1 MNVKHFMELKKRIL
15 KYKKNWVLTDPF
27 FICPAISF
35 FPGEK
40 NSKRVLTI
48 AAMCGIIYL
57 QKRKGEIKMNYKER
71 VLYNS
76 LLFEQIKS
84 ILIAEEL
91 NIYDNSMVLKDIF
104 GNCLK
109 IEIFHFRNEESFETY
124 KAIKESAKLEEELK
138 NRKKGE
144 IK

>member
-1 MNVKHFMELKKRIL
+1 MGRNGGRGII
-15 KYKKNWVLTDPF
+15 KNWVLTDPF
-27 FICPAISF
+27 LFARVFRSCPAIFLS
-35 FPGEK
+35 GREK
-40 NSKRVLTI
+40 FKKGLTI

-57 QKRKGEIKMNYKER
+57 QKRKGETKMNYKER

-109 IEIFHFRNEESFETY
+109 IEIFHFKNEESFETY

>member
-1 MNVKHFMELKKRIL
+1 MGRNGGRGIIKI
-15 KYKKNWVLTDPF
+15 WVLTDPF
-27 FICPAISF
+27 FCLPGYFGVARPF
-35 FPGEK
+35 LCPGEK
-40 NSKRVLTI
+40 IFKRGVDNCGNVWYHILTEKER
-48 AAMCGIIYL
+48 GN
-57 QKRKGEIKMNYKER
+57 KMNYKER

-109 IEIFHFRNEESFETY
+109 IEIFHFKNEESFETY
-124 KAIKESAKLEEELK
+124 KAIKKSAKLEEELK

>member
-1 MNVKHFMELKKRIL
+1 
-15 KYKKNWVLTDPF
+15 
-27 FICPAISF
+27 
-35 FPGEK
+35 
-40 NSKRVLTI
+40 
-48 AAMCGIIYL
+48 
-57 QKRKGEIKMNYKER
+57 MNYKER

-84 ILIAEEL
+84 ILSAEEL

-109 IEIFHFRNEESFETY
+109 IEIFHFKNEESFETY
-124 KAIKESAKLEEELK
+124 KVRKELAKLEEELK

-144 IK
+144 IKKD

>member
-1 MNVKHFMELKKRIL
+1 MGSDGCRSRI
-15 KYKKNWVLTDPF
+15 KNWVLTDPF
-27 FICPAISF
+27 FVCPGISELPGHF
-35 FPGEK
+35 FVRAEK
-40 NSKRVLTI
+40 YSKGGLTI

-109 IEIFHFRNEESFETY
+109 IEIFHFKNGESFETY

>member
-1 MNVKHFMELKKRIL
+1 MGTNGCRSRI
-15 KYKKNWVLTDPF
+15 KIWVLTDPF
-27 FICPAISF
+27 YFARVFRSCPAISLS
-35 FPGEK
+35 GRKKNQKGVDNCGNVWYHILTEK
-40 NSKRVLTI
+40 ERGK
-48 AAMCGIIYL
+48 
-57 QKRKGEIKMNYKER
+57 KMNYKER

-109 IEIFHFRNEESFETY
+109 IEIFHFKNEESFETY

-138 NRKKGE
+138 NRRKGE

>member
-1 MNVKHFMELKKRIL
+1 
-15 KYKKNWVLTDPF
+15 
-27 FICPAISF
+27 
-35 FPGEK
+35 
-40 NSKRVLTI
+40 
-48 AAMCGIIYL
+48 
-57 QKRKGEIKMNYKER
+57 MNYKER
-71 VLYNS
+71 ALYNS

-91 NIYDNSMVLKDIF
+91 NI
-104 GNCLK
+104 
-109 IEIFHFRNEESFETY
+109 

>member
-1 MNVKHFMELKKRIL
+1 MGTNGCRSRI
-15 KYKKNWVLTDPF
+15 KNWVLTDPF
-27 FICPAISF
+27 FVCPGISELPSHF
-35 FPGEK
+35 FVRAEK
-40 NSKRVLTI
+40 IFKRGLTI

-109 IEIFHFRNEESFETY
+109 IEIFHFKNEESFETY

>member
-1 MNVKHFMELKKRIL
+1 MGRNGGRGII
-15 KYKKNWVLTDPF
+15 KNWVLTDPF
-27 FICPAISF
+27 FVCPGISELPGHF
-35 FPGEK
+35 FVRAEK
-40 NSKRVLTI
+40 FKKGLTI

-109 IEIFHFRNEESFETY
+109 IEIFHFKNEESFETY

>member
-1 MNVKHFMELKKRIL
+1 MGTNGCRSRI
-15 KYKKNWVLTDPF
+15 KNWVLTDPF
-27 FICPAISF
+27 LFARVFRSCPAISLS
-35 FPGEK
+35 GRKKIQKGVDNCGNVWYHILTEK
-40 NSKRVLTI
+40 ERGN
-48 AAMCGIIYL
+48 
-57 QKRKGEIKMNYKER
+57 KMNYKER

-109 IEIFHFRNEESFETY
+109 IEIFHFKNGESFETY

>member
-1 MNVKHFMELKKRIL
+1 MKI
-15 KYKKNWVLTDPF
+15 WVLTDPF
-27 FICPAISF
+27 LFARVFRSCPAISLSGRKKF
-35 FPGEK
+35 KKGVDNCGNVWYHILTEK
-40 NSKRVLTI
+40 ERGK
-48 AAMCGIIYL
+48 
-57 QKRKGEIKMNYKER
+57 KMNYKER

-109 IEIFHFRNEESFETY
+109 IEIFHFQNEESFETY
-124 KAIKESAKLEEELK
+124 KAIKELAKLEEELK

>member
-1 MNVKHFMELKKRIL
+1 MGTNGCRSRI
-15 KYKKNWVLTDPF
+15 KNWVLADPF
-27 FICPAISF
+27 LFARVFRSCPAISLS
-35 FPGEK
+35 GRKKIQKGVDNCGNVWYHILTEK
-40 NSKRVLTI
+40 ERGN
-48 AAMCGIIYL
+48 
-57 QKRKGEIKMNYKER
+57 KMNYKER

-109 IEIFHFRNEESFETY
+109 IEIFHFKNGESFETY

>member
-1 MNVKHFMELKKRIL
+1 MGSDGCRSRI
-15 KYKKNWVLTDPF
+15 KIWVLTDPF
-27 FICPAISF
+27 LFCRVFRSCPAISLS
-35 FPGEK
+35 GRKKIKKGVDNRGGVWYYILTEK
-40 NSKRVLTI
+40 ERGN
-48 AAMCGIIYL
+48 
-57 QKRKGEIKMNYKER
+57 KMNYKER

>member
-1 MNVKHFMELKKRIL
+1 MGTNGCRSRI
-15 KYKKNWVLTDPF
+15 KNWVLTDPF
-27 FICPAISF
+27 FVCPGISELPGHF
-35 FPGEK
+35 FVRAEK
-40 NSKRVLTI
+40 KFKKELTI

-109 IEIFHFRNEESFETY
+109 IEIFHFKNEESFETY
-124 KAIKESAKLEEELK
+124 KAIKELAKLEEELK

>member
-1 MNVKHFMELKKRIL
+1 MGSDGCRSRI
-15 KYKKNWVLTDPF
+15 KNWVLTDPF
-27 FICPAISF
+27 IVCPGISELPGHF
-35 FPGEK
+35 FAGRK
-40 NSKRVLTI
+40 KIQKGGLTI

-57 QKRKGEIKMNYKER
+57 QKRKGETKMNYKER

-109 IEIFHFRNEESFETY
+109 IEIFHFKNEESFETY

>member
-1 MNVKHFMELKKRIL
+1 MGSDGCRSRI
-15 KYKKNWVLTDPF
+15 KNWVLTDPF
-27 FICPAISF
+27 FVCPGISELPGHF
-35 FPGEK
+35 FVRAEK
-40 NSKRVLTI
+40 NQKGVDNCGNVWYHILTEKER
-48 AAMCGIIYL
+48 GN
-57 QKRKGEIKMNYKER
+57 KMNYKER

>member
-1 MNVKHFMELKKRIL
+1 MGTNGCRSRI
-15 KYKKNWVLTDPF
+15 KIWVLTDPF
-27 FICPAISF
+27 FVCPGISELPGHF
-35 FPGEK
+35 FVRAEK
-40 NSKRVLTI
+40 IFKKGVDNCGNVWYHILTEKER
-48 AAMCGIIYL
+48 GN
-57 QKRKGEIKMNYKER
+57 KMNYKER

-109 IEIFHFRNEESFETY
+109 IEIFHFKNEESFETY